1 MIKKIAGKLHLWL
14 GLASGLVVF
23 ISLFGAA
30 VFVWQTELTNW
41 LHRDMVYVPAIGRQ
55 ELPMDILIRS
65 AKLVEPGR
73 DITYVARA
81 RDPHKSVVFDV
92 VKLNPHPSWYYQ
104 SAYLVYEQVY
114 VDRYTGKVLGII
126 DNRRELIWIMYAL
139 HTSLQ
144 LKYEVGH
151 YIVGTATLILFV
163 MALTGI
169 VLWWPKHKAALKQRL
184 WFRWKKTTR
193 WRRKNYDL
201 HNIGG
206 IYTWIFILFFA
217 ATGLAWTFSW
227 WESGIYRLLGADPK
241 KMFAEPSVKPAI
253 KSAYT
258 YESLIQNAE
267 KRVPHWESIGFSLPG
282 QAKPD
287 SAQALFCVVHYN
299 TGSGWDEWDEYLYNS
314 QNGRLYYSQTQ
325 AQKQLGEKWRTSNYA
340 LHTGSIY
347 GLPTKILAT
356 FIALFCAFLPI
367 SGFLIW
373 LGRRKKTTRMSGK

>member
-1 MIKKIAGKLHLWL
+1 MVKKIAGKLHLWL

-41 LHRDMVYVPAIGRQ
+41 LHRDLVYVSAIGRQ
-55 ELPMDILIRS
+55 ELPVDILIRS
-65 AKLVEPGR
+65 AKRVEPGR
-73 DITYVARA
+73 DITYVARE
-81 RDPHKSVVFDV
+81 RDPRKSVVFDV

-104 SAYLVYEQVY
+104 SAYLVNEQVY
-114 VDRYTGKVLGII
+114 VDRYTGKVLGIV
-126 DNRRELIWIMYAL
+126 DNRRELIWVMYAL

-169 VLWWPKHKAALKQRL
+169 ALWWPKHKAALKQRL

-206 IYTWIFILFFA
+206 IYTWIFVLFFA
-217 ATGLAWTFSW
+217 ATGLVWTFSW

-241 KMFAEPSVKPAI
+241 KNV
-253 KSAYT
+253 
-258 YESLIQNAE
+258 
-267 KRVPHWESIGFSLPG
+267 
-282 QAKPD
+282 
-287 SAQALFCVVHYN
+287 C
-299 TGSGWDEWDEYLYNS
+299 
-314 QNGRLYYSQTQ
+314 
-325 AQKQLGEKWRTSNYA
+325 RT
-340 LHTGSIY
+340 
-347 GLPTKILAT
+347 K
-356 FIALFCAFLPI
+356 
-367 SGFLIW
+367 
-373 LGRRKKTTRMSGK
+373 GKAHH